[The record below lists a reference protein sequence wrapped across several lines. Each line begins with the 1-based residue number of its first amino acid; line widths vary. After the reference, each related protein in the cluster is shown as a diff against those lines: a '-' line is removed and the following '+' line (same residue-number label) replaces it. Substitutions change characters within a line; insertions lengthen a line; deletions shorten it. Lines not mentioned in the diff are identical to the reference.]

1 MASFADSLKHEIARV
16 ARKEMKAEIASL
28 RKATTAHRTEI
39 AALKRVL
46 KQAQV
51 QIHKLEKGAAK
62 VSKAI
67 APDAPP
73 AAPGSR
79 PGRKISFTAARML
92 NDRKR
97 LGFTQAQIAKLLGVS
112 SLTAWK
118 WETGKAEPRK
128 ARVPEVVRRLKLGKR
143 EALRLIEE

>member
-16 ARKEMKAEIASL
+16 ARKEMKAEITSL

-39 AALKRVL
+39 AALKRQL

-51 QIHKLEKGAAK
+51 QINRLEKGAAK
-62 VSKAI
+62 VSKGI
-67 APDAPP
+67 APDVAP
-73 AAPGSR
+73 ATPGSR
-79 PGRKISFTAARML
+79 PGRKISFTGARML

-118 WETGKAEPRK
+118 WETGKAAPRK
-128 ARVPEVVRRLKLGKR
+128 SRVPEVVRRLKMGKR
-143 EALRLIEE
+143 EALRLIGE